1 MGCTTCG
8 RSSGSTTISPT
19 ITTVQRVAAS
29 TDCEFTSEQI
39 AGWLDKVR
47 CVQANAYYLQ
57 IPNIT
62 KKQINSYL
70 STLLSAGNY
79 ADNPC
84 YFRNELEEVESF
96 ITVLTA
102 LNLCNN

>member
-8 RSSGSTTISPT
+8 RSSSINTTPT
-19 ITTVQRVAAS
+19 IKTVQRVAPS
-29 TDCEFTSEQI
+29 TECEFTSEQI
-39 AGWLDKVR
+39 TGWLEKVR

-62 KKQINSYL
+62 KRQVNSYL